1 MRRCCRLKWCVVTEY
16 KVNTWWIRTIC
27 APTAS
32 GVLVVPDSNSCKTV
46 LRQTNYF
53 WELCRLTKHIPTERR
68 RHQRQTR
75 WTSKPNLNSC
85 EWCTRCSLSFDLC
98 ISMSHTESLI
108 LIDLT
113 TQSIQLLL
121 SFASASFLSL
131 ETEAT
136 RSNTFKINK
145 SFKFKVTL
153 TPSKGSAALTW
164 GASTASLELGF
175 VPQCDWRMICTNYET
190 LSNSNKS
197 WTRRPTQI
205 SSFTTFIR
213 LTLCKFWL
221 LQNFGTRIQN
231 LLILYDPLWSY
242 RLQKYYN
249 TLAKKKNVQSIS
261 RLPTTPGSL
270 PSAGICTPACRWR
283 LGHGDINHNC
293 HTKCKFTNV
302 TPGIWLAVSFH
313 LTKIQTW
320 PYFIIFW
327 VCSEQWI
334 ETSNIFPVPAG
345 FAPFSSRKFSSSGA
359 RRTWPALFRLEEL
372 DGTRRN

>member
-1 MRRCCRLKWCVVTEY
+1 MHPTRQCCPIVHLTGFHNAKMLQTKMVCGDWIQGEY
-16 KVNTWWIRTIC
+16 MVNTDNLCTYSKWRTGC
-27 APTAS
+27 PRFKLLQDSAS
-32 GVLVVPDSNSCKTV
+32 TNKLF
-46 LRQTNYF
+46 LRIVQTHKAHTN
-53 WELCRLTKHIPTERR
+53 RRR

-85 EWCTRCSLSFDLC
+85 EWCTRCSLSLDLC

-131 ETEAT
+131 ETEAA
-136 RSNTFKINK
+136 RSNTFKINM

-153 TPSKGSAALTW
+153 TSSKGSAALTW

-213 LTLCKFWL
+213 LLYANSDCY
-221 LQNFGTRIQN
+221 RISV
-231 LLILYDPLWSY
+231 PE
-242 RLQKYYN
+242 
-249 TLAKKKNVQSIS
+249 S
-261 RLPTTPGSL
+261 R
-270 PSAGICTPACRWR
+270 I
-283 LGHGDINHNC
+283 
-293 HTKCKFTNV
+293 
-302 TPGIWLAVSFH
+302 
-313 LTKIQTW
+313 
-320 PYFIIFW
+320 Y
-327 VCSEQWI
+327 
-334 ETSNIFPVPAG
+334 
-345 FAPFSSRKFSSSGA
+345 
-359 RRTWPALFRLEEL
+359 
-372 DGTRRN
+372 